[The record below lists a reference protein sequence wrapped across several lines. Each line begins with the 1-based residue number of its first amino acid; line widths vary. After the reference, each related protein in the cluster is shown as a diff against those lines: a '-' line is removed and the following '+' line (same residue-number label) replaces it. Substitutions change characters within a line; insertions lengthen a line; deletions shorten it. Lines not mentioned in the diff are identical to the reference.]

1 MIQTRRIVANTSTL
15 VVLIGPFP
23 RGSAGTCMIGKLN
36 YYLGARAFEEGR
48 TSARYMGVDFCK
60 DPSSICRGH
69 YGDDET
75 NAEIRWLV
83 GMLYWIN
90 KIQAYSADGWNY
102 LEKLHEY
109 VDGGMQD
116 ITFVDDISRII
127 TRGCHGTSCGAP
139 VSSLERRESFER
151 IVSYFEQAQKGTQE
165 GEQIISHENYLT
177 QFPSTKPTTML
188 ASMSS
193 TSPSS
198 TKPAPMITSISSNA
212 PSLAVSM
219 PSTTPTVSEA
229 GSVDRDITFSPVS
242 SSSVSAVSDEN
253 YKLTEEELA
262 QRLNF
267 ANNYCASNPADI
279 KAKCSTSL
287 RTCNIGDPPCA
298 EGLACYGNVPCINT
312 LSDVVPET
320 ADVSAD
326 IPPESDSSFGA
337 IFCNGMCL
345 RTLTVNECVSLGGA
359 VLSLPACYDVTV
371 GELCDSEGECAGGAG
386 YISNCPEERDIFV
399 TLSVDHC
406 GVSTPD
412 LPSVSPMT
420 DLPMNDSDATQ
431 NIDQINAGA
440 WWLLD
445 TSCST
450 RRSFA
455 MRMLILFGVACFVN
469 S

>member
-1 MIQTRRIVANTSTL
+1 
-15 VVLIGPFP
+15 
-23 RGSAGTCMIGKLN
+23 MIGKLN

-69 YGDDET
+69 YGVDET
-75 NAEIRWLV
+75 NAEIRWLL

-90 KIQAYSADGWNY
+90 KIQAYSADGWTY

-116 ITFVDDISRII
+116 ITFVDDVSRII
-127 TRGCHGTSCGAP
+127 TRGCHDTSCGAP
-139 VSSLERRESFER
+139 VSSLERRESFEK
-151 IVSYFEQAQKGTQE
+151 IFSYFEQAQKGTQE
-165 GEQIISHENYLT
+165 GEQPISHENYLT
-177 QFPSTKPTTML
+177 QFPSTRPTIML

-198 TKPAPMITSISSNA
+198 TKPEPMVTSISSNA
-212 PSLAVSM
+212 PSSAKPTNMLASM

-229 GSVDRDITFSPVS
+229 GSLDRDVTFSPVS
-242 SSSVSAVSDEN
+242 SSSVTAVSDEN

-279 KAKCSTSL
+279 KAKCATSL
-287 RTCNIGDPPCA
+287 RTCNFGDPPCA

-326 IPPESDSSFGA
+326 IPPESDSSLGA
-337 IFCNGMCL
+337 IYCNGMCL
-345 RTLTVNECVSLGGA
+345 RPLTVNECVSLGGA
-359 VLSLPACYDVTV
+359 ILSLPACYDVAV
-371 GELCDSEGECAGGAG
+371 GELCDSEGECTGGAE
-386 YISNCPEERDIFV
+386 YTSDCPEERDIFV
-399 TLSVDHC
+399 ILSVDQC
-406 GVSTPD
+406 GAPKTDS
-412 LPSVSPMT
+412 PSVSPMT
-420 DLPMNDSDATQ
+420 DSPMNDSDAIH

-445 TSCST
+445 RSCST
-450 RRSFA
+450 RHSFA
-455 MRMLILFGVACFVN
+455 MWMLILLGVICCVN